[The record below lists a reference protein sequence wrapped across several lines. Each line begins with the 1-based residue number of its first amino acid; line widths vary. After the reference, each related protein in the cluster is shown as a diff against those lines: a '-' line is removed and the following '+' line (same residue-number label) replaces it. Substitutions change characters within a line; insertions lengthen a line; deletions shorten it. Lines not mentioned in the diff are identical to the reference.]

1 MKDFDAIFKKII
13 ARPGLEPRS
22 KAPRAPMLA
31 TTLPG
36 FRTFFSLSPY
46 NITLIQISLFLQE
59 WDKDLP

>member
-36 FRTFFSLSPY
+36 FRTFFLLFPY
-46 NITLIQISLFLQE
+46 NITLRWIS
-59 WDKDLP
+59 

>member
-1 MKDFDAIFKKII
+1 MI

-36 FRTFFSLSPY
+36 FVIFLPFPL
-46 NITLIQISLFLQE
+46 ITLFQDRLHGF
-59 WDKDLP
+59 